1 MNDGGTRAAAAESCH
16 ARERSDEQPRHEPT
30 GERDER
36 QVTLRLLASRRRT
49 HGGLQLVEAQ

>member
-16 ARERSDEQPRHEPT
+16 ARERSDEQPRNEPT

-49 HGGLQLVEAQ
+49 HGGL